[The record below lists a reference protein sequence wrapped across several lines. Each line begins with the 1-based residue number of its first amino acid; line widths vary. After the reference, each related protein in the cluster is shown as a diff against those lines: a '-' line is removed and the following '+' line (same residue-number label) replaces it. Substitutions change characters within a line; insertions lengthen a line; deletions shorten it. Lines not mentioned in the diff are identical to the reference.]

1 MAQFMP
7 VNRLRVALGISLS
20 VVTASVLVTAAGP
33 APAATETAAAPAV
46 SGPSARTSTLAPV
59 PPALRPNARALKAS
73 HLIVTRDSSGNR
85 VLRFESGLA
94 NVGRGPL
101 EVRPNAN
108 RPCPPGKQHASQ
120 IIYRDQDRSGHFS
133 RRHDKKITRNSAGCM
148 VFHPRHDHWHFEA
161 AARYVLYKPT
171 RRQPVV
177 VQGRKMSFCLR
188 DSERAPKRWPTANYP
203 EYYGDCARRTPQ
215 GISIGWVDIYQ
226 NFLPG
231 QAIRLPD
238 GLRAGLYCFRTV
250 VDPQNQLVETHD
262 DDNTSLRAFRL
273 SGTHVTVRP
282 DKPCRQQG

>member
-1 MAQFMP
+1 M
-7 VNRLRVALGISLS
+7 NRLPTVLGLSLS
-20 VVTASVLVTAAGP
+20 VVIGTVLVSAADAAPAPQAAG
-33 APAATETAAAPAV
+33 AAGSSATATTAAAPA
-46 SGPSARTSTLAPV
+46 
-59 PPALRPNARALKAS
+59 PPPLRPNARALKAS
-73 HLIVTRDSSGNR
+73 HLIVTRDSGGHR

-120 IIYRDQDRSGHFS
+120 ITYRDQDRNGHFS
-133 RRHDKKITRNSAGCM
+133 RKHDQKISRHSAGCM

-171 RRQPVV
+171 RRQPIV

-188 DSERAPKRWPTANYP
+188 DSERAPDKWPTPNYP
-203 EYYGDCARRTPQ
+203 EYYGACEQRTPQ

-238 GLRAGLYCFRTV
+238 RMPAGLYCFRTV
-250 VDPQNQLVETHD
+250 VDPQNQLLETNN

-273 SGTHVTVRP
+273 RGMNVTIRP
-282 DKPCRQQG
+282 DAPCRTNNS